1 MLRDPTFLDKVPDD
15 YKKFFIDSDPI
26 APYKLQMLKKMVAER
41 FSVSSV
47 QHNCK
52 ANCWKTSSS
61 FFPVLSY
68 E

>member
-41 FSVSSV
+41 FSVSSI
-47 QHNCK
+47 
-52 ANCWKTSSS
+52 
-61 FFPVLSY
+61 
-68 E
+68 